1 MNRFYGRMF
10 IMAQYSSIQ
19 LFINYIVMFMGIEFA
34 FYILEAIAEVNHV
47 TSWYDYLLMITT
59 VWLFIFNIEYVFNV
73 LKGKE

>member
-1 MNRFYGRMF
+1 MNRFYRRMF

-19 LFINYIVMFMGIEFA
+19 LFINYVVMFMGIEFV
-34 FYILEAIAEVNHV
+34 FYILEAITEVNHA

-59 VWLFIFNIEYVFNV
+59 VWLFIFNIEYVFDV